1 MFFKLGHVTNL
12 TLVSKHIQFDAEMI

>member
-12 TLVSKHIQFDAEMI
+12 TLVSKHIRFDAEMI